1 MKRIATSIA
10 AVMMVLATVSLAGT
24 VSAGA
29 VSVAVPSI
37 TISPSTGLT
46 NNQEVTITG
55 TGFAPS
61 EANLVALECIE
72 TATSVAG
79 CNTTA
84 LDPITVSATGTVTS
98 TFYVTTG
105 TIGSGSC
112 GTTAA
117 NATCLISI
125 GSTTTNSVVA
135 FATIAF
141 ASGPGVAVT
150 PSTNLTNGAT
160 VSISG
165 SDFTPADS
173 VYAIECLETA
183 TSEAGCDTGTATPIT
198 VSSTGALPAT
208 SFKVV
213 TGAVGNGTCGTSAT
227 NYNGCI
233 IEVANI
239 TGTDAGVA
247 NIDFVAP
254 SVTIAL
260 APKATHVDGYAVLG
274 RTVDVTI
281 LGRDFTAGPK
291 ITGHAGT
298 VVTVLSHSASK
309 IVAKVREA
317 ASAKKGTYDF
327 TIKFSS
333 GKKTSVAY
341 SVK

>member
-1 MKRIATSIA
+1 MKRITTSIA

-37 TISPSTGLT
+37 SISPSTGLI

-55 TGFAPS
+55 TGFSPN
-61 EANLVALECIE
+61 EANLVAVECNA
-72 TATSVAG
+72 TATSVTG
-79 CNTTA
+79 CDTSA
-84 LDPITVSATGTVTS
+84 PAPLTVNASGQLTS
-98 TFYVTTG
+98 SFYVATG
-105 TIGSGSC
+105 TIGNGTC
-112 GTTAA
+112 GTSAA
-117 NATCLISI
+117 DATCVISI
-125 GSTTTNSVVA
+125 GTTTGTLVTFASIA
-135 FATIAF
+135 FAT
-141 ASGPGVAVT
+141 GPGVALT
-150 PSTNLTNGAT
+150 PSTNLSSGTS
-160 VSISG
+160 VSITG
-165 SDFTPADS
+165 SDFTPGDS
-173 VYAIECLETA
+173 VYAIECLKTA
-183 TSEAGCDTGTATPIT
+183 TGEAGCDTGTATPIT
-198 VSSTGALPAT
+198 VSSTGTLPAT

-213 TGAVGNGTCGTSAT
+213 TGTIGNGTCGTSAT
-227 NYNGCI
+227 NYSGCI

-239 TGTDAGVA
+239 SGGDAGFA
-247 NIDFVAP
+247 TIDFVAP

-260 APKATHVDGYAVLG
+260 APKATKVDGYAIPG

-317 ASAKKGTYDF
+317 ATAKKGKYDF
-327 TIKFSS
+327 VIKFSS
-333 GKKTSVAY
+333 GKRTTVVY